1 MPTSQMSSSIKC
13 YAIDNN
19 HKASQC
25 STISDTD
32 CYLYLYIEK
41 LKLQY
46 ISMGLTYIPNKHSSS
61 QIHLS
66 KTMGNQTTRKTNK
79 LTVLNALWT
88 ISLLNHQLLKPSPL
102 EGKPSQCQGAE
113 MQYYC
118 LLLLRIITK
127 LMLEM
132 MTTHTKEYLMT
143 ITKWRQSV
151 KTFYA
156 LCNKRLSIQTMT
168 TPKENITLD
177 IKYSWLYQ

>member
-66 KTMGNQTTRKTNK
+66 KTMGNQTTRKTNSLK
-79 LTVLNALWT
+79 CTVDNIA
-88 ISLLNHQLLKPSPL
+88 SKPSTTQAVSLRKQAITMPR
-102 EGKPSQCQGAE
+102 SWNAV
-113 MQYYC
+113 
-118 LLLLRIITK
+118 LLFIVIKNNNKTNARNDDHAHQRISNDNNQ
-127 LMLEM
+127 
-132 MTTHTKEYLMT
+132 MTT
-143 ITKWRQSV
+143 IG
-151 KTFYA
+151 
-156 LCNKRLSIQTMT
+156 
-168 TPKENITLD
+168 ENILCSMQQEALNPNNDDT
-177 IKYSWLYQ
+177 KREYHTWH